1 MLLCMITIY
10 NRRMKKV
17 IIILLGPTAVGKT
30 EISINLAKIL
40 NTEIISSDSM
50 QIYKFMDIGT
60 AKPTPE
66 QRKEI
71 THHMIDIVNPWEYF
85 STGAYID
92 KVKIIIEKI
101 FNEDKIPLVVGG
113 TGLYLRAMTEG
124 IFEGP
129 DADWNLRKQLIET
142 EKRHPGY
149 LYKLLKE
156 VDPVAAEKIN
166 TADLRRTIR
175 ALEVFYKEKKKITE
189 MQKQFT
195 RGLPYEFLKIGITR
209 DRKELYKIIENRID
223 EMLEKGLIEEVRK
236 ILYLIKKNSTDC
248 SQPLPA
254 LQAIGYKEIAG
265 YLSDLYSLS
274 EAIRLTKKRTKM
286 YAKRQYT
293 WFKKEKDIVWFDITN
308 RFDSDKIAGE
318 IFDLIKTKILL
329 PS

>member
-1 MLLCMITIY
+1 
-10 NRRMKKV
+10 MKKA

-101 FNEDKIPLVVGG
+101 FNEGKIPLVVGG

-129 DADWNLRKQLIET
+129 DADWKLRQQLIET
-142 EKRHPGY
+142 EKGHPGY

-175 ALEVFYKEKKKITE
+175 ALEVFFKEKKKITE
-189 MQKQFT
+189 MQQQFT

-209 DRKELYKIIENRID
+209 DRKELYKIIENRVD
-223 EMLEKGLIEEVRK
+223 EMLKKGLIEEVRK

-265 YLSDLYSLS
+265 YLSNLYSLS

-308 RFDSDKIAGE
+308 RFDIDKIADE

-329 PS
+329 PF